1 MIAFSNGSRMMSHWC
16 RPGMARADRF
26 SRGDSASATDRMGVL
41 AYPLH
46 RTSSPL
52 TGGTPIYITGWG
64 FPSYDG
70 IGVANVQV
78 AFGGVLAANIEWCSF
93 TGRKVESP
101 LAVHPGPVDVI
112 ATVFLQRVPYP
123 HTLPAARY
131 ILRDSWIGCSRRKRT
146 NLGVR

>member
-1 MIAFSNGSRMMSHWC
+1 
-16 RPGMARADRF
+16 
-26 SRGDSASATDRMGVL
+26 MGVL

-78 AFGGVLAANIEWCSF
+78 AFGGVIAANIQWCSF
-93 TGRKVESP
+93 TGCKVES
-101 LAVHPGPVDVI
+101 PGPVDVI

-123 HTLPAARY
+123 QTLPAARY